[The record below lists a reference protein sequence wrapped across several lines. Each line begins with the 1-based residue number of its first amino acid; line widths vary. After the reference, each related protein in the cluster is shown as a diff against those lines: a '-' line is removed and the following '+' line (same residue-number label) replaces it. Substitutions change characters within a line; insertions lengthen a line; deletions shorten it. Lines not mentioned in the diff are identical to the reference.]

1 MSPSQQLTI
10 AQALS
15 RAKKAAKQGNL
26 AVAQQ
31 LYQAVLQHQPRH
43 PIATQGLRLL
53 QKELPRRQSLQ
64 AQTANPSQDQ
74 INALINLY
82 HSGQMSQAEQS
93 CRQLLQT
100 YPQSLIVLNLLG
112 AALSSQGQLQQAVQV
127 FDKVIRLEPDYAQAY
142 SNRGNALTG
151 LGQLEEAVDSCNKA
165 IELQPLAEAY
175 YNRGNALT
183 ELEQLEA
190 AVDSYDQA
198 IRLKPDLAQAYYNR
212 GNALN
217 DLGKLVEAVACFNK
231 VLEIGSDDIHDRAR
245 LQLARLGEGKMPDR
259 TPESYMKSFYHSK
272 AKVWG
277 LATKG
282 HYHGHQLVRE
292 AIDYVI
298 EKEERL
304 NILDLGCG
312 TGSLA
317 DFLHS
322 YASRLDGVDIS
333 PDMLERAAE
342 REVYNNLVEEDLVQY
357 LEETSNSYGLMVAAA
372 VLIHFA
378 DLETVFS
385 LVWDRLDE
393 HGRFVFSLFKAA
405 EEEVELNSFDMFA
418 HSDQYIQQLV
428 DRVGFRLCYQKE
440 GIHESRGIHAVV
452 GVVYLLEKN
461 SGC

>member
-1 MSPSQQLTI
+1 MSPAQQLTLE
-10 AQALS
+10 QALT
-15 RAKKAAKQGNL
+15 RAKKAAEQGKI
-26 AVAQQ
+26 AIAQQ
-31 LYQAVLQHQPRH
+31 LYSAVLQHQPNH
-43 PIATQGLRLL
+43 PIAKKGLRKL
-53 QKELPRRQSLQ
+53 QKELPRHQSVP
-64 AQTANPSQDQ
+64 AQMANPSQDQ

-82 HSGQMSQAEQS
+82 HSGQMTKVVQACKE
-93 CRQLLQT
+93 LLQI
-100 YPQSLIVLNLLG
+100 YPQSLIVFNALG
-112 AALSSQGQLQQAVQV
+112 AALAGQGQLQQALKV
-127 FDKVIRLEPDYAQAY
+127 FDQVIQLRPDDAQAH
-142 SNRGNALTG
+142 SNRGNALQE
-151 LGQLEEAVDSCNKA
+151 LGQLEKALDSCNKA
-165 IELQPLAEAY
+165 IQILPDYAEAY
-175 YNRGNALT
+175 YNRG
-183 ELEQLEA
+183 
-190 AVDSYDQA
+190 
-198 IRLKPDLAQAYYNR
+198 K
-212 GNALN
+212 ALN
-217 DLGKLVEAVACFNK
+217 DLGQLEEAAACFNK
-231 VLEIGSDDIHDRAR
+231 VLEISSDDMHDGAR
-245 LQLARLGEGKMPDR
+245 LQLARLGEVKMPDR
-259 TPESYMKSFYHSK
+259 TPESYMKNFYHSK
-272 AKVWG
+272 AKVWDQ
-277 LATKG
+277 ATKA

-333 PDMLERAAE
+333 PDMLERATE
-342 REVYNNLVEEDLVQY
+342 RRIYNNLVEEDLVQY
-357 LEETSNSYGLMVAAA
+357 LEETSNSYCLIVAAA

-393 HGRFVFSLFKAA
+393 HGRFVFSLFQAA

-440 GIHESRGIHAVV
+440 GIHEYRGIHAVV

>member
-1 MSPSQQLTI
+1 VASYD
-10 AQALS
+10 QAIE
-15 RAKKAAKQGNL
+15 
-26 AVAQQ
+26 
-31 LYQAVLQHQPRH
+31 LQ
-43 PIATQGLRLL
+43 
-53 QKELPRRQSLQ
+53 
-64 AQTANPSQDQ
+64 
-74 INALINLY
+74 
-82 HSGQMSQAEQS
+82 
-93 CRQLLQT
+93 
-100 YPQSLIVLNLLG
+100 
-112 AALSSQGQLQQAVQV
+112 
-127 FDKVIRLEPDYAQAY
+127 PDYAQAY
-142 SNRGNALTG
+142 
-151 LGQLEEAVDSCNKA
+151 
-165 IELQPLAEAY
+165 
-175 YNRGNALT
+175 YNRGVALT
-183 ELEQLEA
+183 KLGQLEA
-190 AVDSYDQA
+190 AVDSYNRA
-198 IRLKPDLAQAYYNR
+198 IQIQPDYAEAYYNR
-212 GNALN
+212 GKTLN

-231 VLEIGSDDIHDRAR
+231 VLEISSDDMHDGAR
-245 LQLARLGEGKMPDR
+245 LQLARLGEVKMPDR

-272 AKVWG
+272 AKVWDQ
-277 LATKG
+277 ATKAP
-282 HYHGHQLVRE
+282 YHGHQLVRE

-393 HGRFVFSLFKAA
+393 HGRFVFSLFQAA

-418 HSDQYIQQLV
+418 HSDQYIQQFV

-440 GIHESRGIHAVV
+440 GIHEYRGIHAVV